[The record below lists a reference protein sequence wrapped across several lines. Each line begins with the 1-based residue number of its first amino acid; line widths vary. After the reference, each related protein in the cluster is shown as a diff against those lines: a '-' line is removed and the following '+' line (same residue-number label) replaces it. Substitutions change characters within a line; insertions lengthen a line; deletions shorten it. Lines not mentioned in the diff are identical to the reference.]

1 MVGAAR
7 RGETERQTR
16 GLTDWQAPAEPEQ
29 LPGGAGGVAHD
40 ELDILA
46 TGELGVLTEGLD
58 DEVAEATVR
67 VDRALVGL
75 DDRLG
80 ELGGPQRPMVVV
92 EQLACVLAAGE
103 GFKAG
108 YAVSTGAGVS
118 VSHGTSEANEG
129 VSFLWVAGRSLAR
142 KFKGM
147 LEGDVI
153 DCGLGSFRVG

>member
-1 MVGAAR
+1 MNGGGAAR
-7 RGETERQTR
+7 RGETERQTK

-40 ELDILA
+40 ELDIPA
-46 TGELGVLTEGLD
+46 AGKLGVLTEGLD

-80 ELGGPQRPMVVV
+80 EVGGPQGPMVVV

-108 YAVSTGAGVS
+108 YAVSTGGGLKLAMERQKQ
-118 VSHGTSEANEG
+118 TRA
-129 VSFLWVAGRSLAR
+129 FL
-142 KFKGM
+142 F
-147 LEGDVI
+147 
-153 DCGLGSFRVG
+153 CGLQGARWLESLKECWRAM